1 MLMLVQKQMIVVRGN
16 VKQKFVHRVRQA
28 PRKTIAFPILW
39 PWVNFNVGRMAT
51 ELLNISNP
59 SQATCNVK
67 VLADI
72 VRVNLLLKYLP
83 IDLHTNIKNQ
93 VKNRC
98 LASSALVLLII
109 CFFWSFWVD
118 CCSLPPSQQ
127 EIGRAHV

>member
-1 MLMLVQKQMIVVRGN
+1 MIVVRGN

-67 VLADI
+67 VLAGI

-83 IDLHTNIKNQ
+83 IDLHSINNQ

-98 LASSALVLLII
+98 LASPALVLLTI
-109 CFFWSFWVD
+109 CFF
-118 CCSLPPSQQ
+118 
-127 EIGRAHV
+127 